1 MEDIS
6 TFWQVLIGLCAGSLS
21 VWGVIKAV
29 VEIRRMLAKPQDA
42 MLQKLAQLEAD
53 IAQHGMMLDNDN
65 RRIND
70 QDESQKLLLGG
81 MLQLINHEID
91 GNHTA
96 QLHEQRNKIEQYLI
110 NR

>member
-42 MLQKLAQLEAD
+42 MLQKLAQLESD
-53 IAQHGMMLDNDN
+53 IAQHGRMLDNDN

>member
-1 MEDIS
+1 MDELS
-6 TFWQVLIGLCAGSLS
+6 TFWQVLIGICAGSLS
-21 VWGVIKAV
+21 IWGVVKAA
-29 VEIRRMLAKPQDA
+29 VEIKRMAAKPQDV
-42 MLQKLAQLEAD
+42 MLKKLAQLEAD

-65 RRIND
+65 RRLND

-96 QLHEQRNKIEQYLI
+96 QLHDQRDKIEQYLI

>member
-53 IAQHGMMLDNDN
+53 IAQHGRMLDNDN